1 MYLNRVVQKSELEKF
16 ESSLAEHQ
24 KAIIHLYTSIYLEQL
39 AQLLRVVDADKGEK
53 VAAKM
58 ILDGSLSGEIDEVE
72 GVLKFFSKS
81 QGNAANSENDES
93 SLMT

>member
-1 MYLNRVVQKSELEKF
+1 
-16 ESSLAEHQ
+16 
-24 KAIIHLYTSIYLEQL
+24 
-39 AQLLRVVDADKGEK
+39 
-53 VAAKM
+53 M